1 MPGIA
6 RSVGGKPQKIEIRG
20 HTSAK
25 PVTGAFQ
32 DKWDLAYARSRRVME
47 ALVAAGVAPHRC
59 RLAVAAANEPS
70 QVLEDASLLQA
81 NSREAR
87 PAAGRVRFAGHLAP
101 AGCCRGA
108 TRCLSAART
117 NLDLTPALGLASAPS
132 PPRPTRSGGRPLCRF
147 FPPRRPCQEKL

>member
-81 NSREAR
+81 ISRVETIMLDELVSDFLGSPQDLEQRVQMAPGEA
-87 PAAGRVRFAGHLAP
+87 P
-101 AGCCRGA
+101 
-108 TRCLSAART
+108 
-117 NLDLTPALGLASAPS
+117 
-132 PPRPTRSGGRPLCRF
+132 
-147 FPPRRPCQEKL
+147 